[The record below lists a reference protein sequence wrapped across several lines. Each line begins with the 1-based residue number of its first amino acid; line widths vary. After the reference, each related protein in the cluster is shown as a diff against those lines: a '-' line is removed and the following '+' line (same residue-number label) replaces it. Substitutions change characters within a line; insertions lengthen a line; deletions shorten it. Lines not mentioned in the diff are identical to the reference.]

1 MAKKTQATAVN
12 PKDMTIEE
20 KLRAL
25 YDLQLVDSR
34 IDRIRTIR
42 GELPL
47 EVQDLED
54 EIVGMETRVS
64 KMKEE
69 LSAIDAEISDRKN
82 TIKDSQAL
90 IKKYEQQQANVRNN
104 REFDSLSKEIEYQN
118 LEIQLAEKRIKEHKV
133 KIEMVKKNIEELESK
148 LADRQEDLK
157 HKKGEL
163 DDIVSET
170 EKEEKQLL
178 LKSGEFETFIE
189 ERYLSAYKRIRSNS
203 FNGLAVVTIERD
215 SCGGCFNKIPPQRQI
230 DIAQRKKILVCEHCG
245 RVIVDDVLATEESD
259 KVTSLIKF

>member
-1 MAKKTQATAVN
+1 MAKKTQATAVS

-54 EIVGMETRVS
+54 EIVGMETRAE

-69 LSAIDAEISDRKN
+69 LASIDAEIAARKN
-82 TIKDSQAL
+82 SIKDSQTL

-118 LEIQLAEKRIKEHKV
+118 LEIQLAEKRIKENKV
-133 KIEMVKKNIEELESK
+133 KIEMVKKNIEEMGKK
-148 LADRQEDLK
+148 LSERKEDLK
-157 HKKGEL
+157 HKKDEL
-163 DDIVSET
+163 GDIIAET
-170 EKEEKQLL
+170 EKEEKQLQA
-178 LKSGEFETFIE
+178 KSAEFETYIE
-189 ERYLSAYKRIRSNS
+189 ERYLSAYKRIRANS
-203 FNGLAVVTIERD
+203 FNRLAVVTIERD
-215 SCGGCFNKIPPQRQI
+215 SCGGCYNKIPPQRQI

-245 RVIVDDVLATEESD
+245 RVLVDEIMATEESD
-259 KVTSLIKF
+259 KVAKLIK